1 MESPFDDLFASL
13 KQETTDSS
21 LKKTVGDTIQLNS
34 TEIIRLV
41 KNRLKY
47 GQGVD
52 GGVIGTYK
60 SEEYAIMKNQQN
72 PLAGYG
78 NVDLF
83 LTGSLSDDITV
94 MRKGDKFEIFS
105 TDEKYKKIADK
116 YGAEEFGLTEEQLQE
131 FLHECYLLSLE
142 TIINNTYGK

>member
-1 MESPFDDLFASL
+1 MESPFDNLFNAL
-13 KQETTDSS
+13 KQETTESS

-47 GQGVD
+47 GQSVD
-52 GGVIGTYK
+52 GGKVGTYA
-60 SEEYAIMKNQQN
+60 SEEYAAMKHQQN
-72 PLAGYG
+72 PLAGFG

-94 MRKGDKFEIFS
+94 IKKGERFEILS
-105 TDEKYKKIADK
+105 TDEKYSKIANK
-116 YGAEEFGLTEEQLQE
+116 YGAEEFGLTEDQLQE
-131 FLHECYLLSLE
+131 FLYECYISSLN
-142 TIINNTYGK
+142 TIINKTYGK

>member
-1 MESPFDDLFASL
+1 MDSPFDFLHNRL
-13 KQETTDSS
+13 KLEANNSR
-21 LKKTVGDTIQLNS
+21 LKKTVEDVIQLNS
-34 TEIIRLV
+34 TDLIRLV

-47 GQGVD
+47 GQSVD
-52 GGVIGTYK
+52 GGVIGTYQ
-60 SEEYAIMKNQQN
+60 SEEYAQQKHEQN

-94 MRKGDKFEIFS
+94 TKKGEKFEIFS
-105 TDEKYKKIADK
+105 TDEKYKKLASK

-131 FLHECYLLSLE
+131 FLYECYVFSME
-142 TIINNTYGK
+142 TIINKVYGK

>member
-1 MESPFDDLFASL
+1 MESPFDGVFGLL
-13 KQETTDSS
+13 KQETTENNI
-21 LKKTVGDTIQLNS
+21 KKRIGDAIQLNS
-34 TEIIRLV
+34 TELIRLV

-52 GGVIGTYK
+52 GGVIGKYQN
-60 SEEYAIMKNQQN
+60 EEYAMFKHQQN

-105 TDEKYKKIADK
+105 TDEKYKDLAKK
-116 YGAEEFGLTEEQLQE
+116 YGAEQFGLTEDQLQE
-131 FLHECYLLSLE
+131 FLYECYMLTLE